1 MHLLVAL
8 DDSEPGWAALEFA
21 CTEHVDDDITVV
33 HAVDPTNSSYGE
45 VAHLGPDVL
54 LERQQEAAREL
65 LASAEDRAADEG
77 CSLETETVIGQPAD
91 AIVDYAATNDVDRII
106 VGSHGRTGFSRV
118 LLGSVAERIARQA
131 PVPVTIV
138 R

>member
-8 DDSEPGWAALEFA
+8 DDSDPGWEALDFA
-21 CTEHVDDDITVV
+21 CTEHPDDELTVV
-33 HAVDPTNSSYGE
+33 HAVDPTDSGYGE

-54 LERQQEAAREL
+54 LERQQEAAQEL
-65 LASAEDRAADEG
+65 LAEAEDRAADHG
-77 CSLETETVIGQPAD
+77 CTLETETIVGQPSD
-91 AIVDYAATNDVDRII
+91 AVVDYAAANDVDRII

>member
-8 DDSEPGWAALEFA
+8 EDSDPGWAAFEFA
-21 CTEHVDDDITVV
+21 CREHADDEITVL

-45 VAHLGPDVL
+45 VAHLGAEEL
-54 LERQQEAAREL
+54 LERRREEARDL
-65 LASAEDRAADEG
+65 LAEAEDRAADYG
-77 CSLETETVIGQPAD
+77 RSVETAVAVGQPAD
-91 AIVDYAATNDVDRII
+91 EIVEYAAENELDLIV

-118 LLGSVAERIARQA
+118 LLGSVAERVARQA

>member
-1 MHLLVAL
+1 MHQLVAL

-21 CTEHVDDDITVV
+21 CREHPDDDLTVV
-33 HAVDPTNSSYGE
+33 HAVDPTDSGYGE
-45 VAHLGPDVL
+45 MAHLGPEGL
-54 LERQQEAAREL
+54 LERQREAAEEL
-65 LASAEDRAADEG
+65 LVEAEERAVEYDCA
-77 CSLETETVIGQPAD
+77 LETETIVGQPAET
-91 AIVDYAATNDVDRII
+91 IVDFAVENGVDRIV

>member
-8 DDSEPGWAALEFA
+8 EDSEPGWAALEFA
-21 CTEHVDDDITVV
+21 CTEHADDEITVI
-33 HAVDPTNSSYGE
+33 HAVDPTDSGYGE
-45 VAHLGPDVL
+45 VAHLGPEAL
-54 LERQQEAAREL
+54 LERQREEAEEL
-65 LASAEDRAADEG
+65 LADAESRAADHG
-77 CSLETETVIGQPAD
+77 RSIDTSVVVGQPAD
-91 AIVDYAATNDVDRII
+91 AIVDHATENAIDLIV

-118 LLGSVAERIARQA
+118 LLGSVAERVARQA

>member
-8 DDSEPGWAALEFA
+8 EDSEPGWAALEFA
-21 CTEHVDDDITVV
+21 CREHGDDEITVL
-33 HAVDPTNSSYGE
+33 HAVDPTSSGYGE
-45 VAHLGPDVL
+45 VAHLGPDAL
-54 LERQQEAAREL
+54 LERQREEAQDL
-65 LASAEDRAADEG
+65 LSSAEDRAAEEG
-77 CSLETETVIGQPAD
+77 CSIDTAVVTGQPAD
-91 AIVDYAATNDVDRII
+91 VIVDYATENAIDLIV

-118 LLGSVAERIARQA
+118 LLGSVAERVARQA

>member
-8 DDSEPGWAALEFA
+8 EDSEPGWAALEFA
-21 CTEHVDDDITVV
+21 CTEHADDELTVL

-45 VAHLGPDVL
+45 VAHLGADAL
-54 LERQQEAAREL
+54 LERLRDEATEL
-65 LASAEDRAADEG
+65 LADAEERAAEDDCAV
-77 CSLETETVIGQPAD
+77 ETAVAVGQPAD
-91 AIVDYAATNDVDRII
+91 EIVSYAADNDVDLIV

-118 LLGSVAERIARQA
+118 LLGSVAERVGRQA

>member
-21 CTEHVDDDITVV
+21 CTEHPDDELTVV
-33 HAVDPTNSSYGE
+33 HAVDPTDSGYGE
-45 VAHLGPDVL
+45 VAHLGPSGL
-54 LERQQEAAREL
+54 LERQREAAEEL
-65 LASAEDRAADEG
+65 LAAAEDRAVDHG
-77 CSLETETVIGQPAD
+77 CSLETETIVGQPAD
-91 AIVDYAATNDVDRII
+91 AVVDYAATNEVDRIA

>member
-21 CTEHVDDDITVV
+21 CTEHTEDEITVLHV
-33 HAVDPTNSSYGE
+33 VDPTESGYGAA
-45 VAHLGPDVL
+45 AHLGPDAL
-54 LERQQEAAREL
+54 LDHQRDAAEEL
-65 LASAEDRAADEG
+65 LATAEDRAADYG
-77 CSLETETVIGQPAD
+77 CSIAPATVVGQPAD
-91 AIVDYAATNDVDRII
+91 AVVDYAATHAVDRIV

-118 LLGSVAERIARQA
+118 LLGSVAERIVRQA

>member
-1 MHLLVAL
+1 MHQLVAL
-8 DDSEPGWAALEFA
+8 DDSEPGWASLEFA
-21 CTEHVDDDITVV
+21 CREHPDDELTVV
-33 HAVDPTNSSYGE
+33 HAVDPTDSGYGE
-45 VAHLGPDVL
+45 MAHLGPEVL
-54 LERQQEAAREL
+54 LERQREAAEEL
-65 LASAEDRAADEG
+65 LAEAEDRAAEYD
-77 CSLETETVIGQPAD
+77 CALETETIVGQPAET
-91 AIVDYAATNDVDRII
+91 IVDYAVENGVDRIV

>member
-21 CTEHVDDDITVV
+21 CTEHADDDITVI
-33 HAVDPTNSSYGE
+33 HAVDPTSSGYGE
-45 VAHLGPDVL
+45 IAHVGPSDL
-54 LERQQEAAREL
+54 LERQREDAKEL
-65 LASAEDRAADEG
+65 LAEAKDRAAERG
-77 CSLETETVIGQPAD
+77 CSIETDVTVGQPAD
-91 AIVDYAATNDVDRII
+91 TIVDYAADKELDLIV
-106 VGSHGRTGFSRV
+106 VGSHGRSGFSRV
-118 LLGSVAERIARQA
+118 LLGSVAERVARQA

>member
-8 DDSEPGWAALEFA
+8 DDSKPGWAALDFA
-21 CTEHVDDDITVV
+21 CTKHPDDELTVV
-33 HAVDPTNSSYGE
+33 HAIDPTDSSYGE

-65 LASAEDRAADEG
+65 LAEAEDRAADHG
-77 CSLETETVIGQPAD
+77 CVLETETIIGQPSD
-91 AIVDYAATNDVDRII
+91 AIVDYAAANDVDRII

-118 LLGSVAERIARQA
+118 LLGSVAEQTARQA

>member
-8 DDSEPGWAALEFA
+8 DDSEPGWAAFEFA
-21 CTEHVDDDITVV
+21 CTEHPDDEVAVV

-54 LERQQEAAREL
+54 LERQRETAEEL
-65 LASAEDRAADEG
+65 LAAAEDRGAAYG
-77 CSLETETVIGQPAD
+77 CEFETETIVGQPSD
-91 AIVDYAATNDVDRII
+91 AIVDYAASNDVDRIV

-118 LLGSVAERIARQA
+118 LLGSVAERIARHA

>member
-1 MHLLVAL
+1 DA
-8 DDSEPGWAALEFA
+8 DA
-21 CTEHVDDDITVV
+21 
-33 HAVDPTNSSYGE
+33 
-45 VAHLGPDVL
+45 
-54 LERQQEAAREL
+54 
-65 LASAEDRAADEG
+65 RAADHG
-77 CSLETETVIGQPAD
+77 RSIDTTVVVGQPAD
-91 AIVDYAATNDVDRII
+91 AIVDHATENEIDLIV